1 MSDKK
6 NFFVAGFWVILI
18 YGLSQLLRLGSN
30 LIITRLLEPQMFG
43 VMAIVYVIITGIG
56 MFSDLGLWAFIVR
69 SKNPEDPRLLNVIWT
84 MHVVRGWMLFFVIE
98 VIGVCF
104 MIAQTYVPDVFQ
116 GVYADT
122 RLPIL
127 ILVVGVGSII
137 TGYQSMASAVMSR
150 KLQRGKLEL
159 IDFVSS
165 VTGVVIMVVWVWLYP
180 TIWALV
186 SAGLV
191 SAAMTTVLSYLAFP
205 IRHKWL
211 WDKEIVKDVF
221 DFGKWIVIASMLTYL
236 FMQGDRLF
244 LGGNISA
251 SEMGVYSI
259 ALMLATTIT
268 AITGSLAAKIVFPF
282 LSATVHEKREILKNR
297 YYKIRFYFD
306 GVTFLTVGLIVALAP
321 TIVDVL
327 YDDRYSEAGW
337 MLQILVLSV
346 VGNAL
351 SAFSLECLS
360 ALSITKV
367 NMWVM
372 LIRTVGLFV
381 GLPLAFHLYG
391 LYGAM
396 WVIALNICLPL
407 PVIYWALHKNQLFS
421 FVKEVRMLPLLGVGV
436 MLGRGILHF
445 VKI

>member
-6 NFFVAGFWVILI
+6 RFFVAGFWVILI

-30 LIITRLLEPQMFG
+30 LIITRLLEPEMFG

-98 VIGVCF
+98 AIGVCF
-104 MIAQTYVPDVFQ
+104 MIAQTYVPDIFQ

-127 ILVVGVGSII
+127 ILIVGFGSII

-150 KLQRGKLEL
+150 KLQRGKLEMV
-159 IDFVSS
+159 DFISQVSGTL
-165 VTGVVIMVVWVWLYP
+165 VMVIWVWIHP

-191 SAAMTTVLSYLAFP
+191 TATMSTLLSYLLFP
-205 IRHKWL
+205 IRHQLL
-211 WDKEIVKDVF
+211 WDKTIVKDVVE
-221 DFGKWIVIASMLTYL
+221 FGKWIVIASMLTYL

-244 LGGNISA
+244 LAGNIDA
-251 SEMGVYSI
+251 TQMGVYSI
-259 ALMLATTIT
+259 ALMLATTLT
-268 AITGSLAAKIVFPF
+268 SVTGALAAKIVFPF
-282 LSATVHEKREILKNR
+282 LSATVHEKREILKDR

-306 GVTFLTVGLIVALAP
+306 IVTFFMVGLMVALAP
-321 TIVDVL
+321 TIVSVL
-327 YDDRYSEAGW
+327 YDARYSEAGW

-372 LIRTVGLFV
+372 LIRTVGLFI
-381 GLPLAFHLYG
+381 GLPTFFHLYG

-396 WVIALNICLPL
+396 WVIALNMCLPL

-421 FVKEVRMLPLLGVGV
+421 FVKEVRMLPLLGVGIL
-436 MLGRGILHF
+436 LGRGILHF

>member
-98 VIGVCF
+98 AVGVCF
-104 MIAQTYVPDVFQ
+104 MIAQNYVPDVFQ

-165 VTGVVIMVVWVWLYP
+165 VTGVVIMVVWVLLYP

-191 SAAMTTVLSYLAFP
+191 SATMTTVLSYLVFP
-205 IRHKWL
+205 IRHKLL

-236 FMQGDRLF
+236 FMQSDRLF
-244 LGGNISA
+244 LAGNISA

-282 LSATVHEKREILKNR
+282 LSATVHEKREILKDR

-306 GVTFLTVGLIVALAP
+306 GVTFLVVGLIVALAP

-327 YDDRYSEAGW
+327 YDDRYREAGW
-337 MLQILVLSV
+337 MLQVLVFSV

-351 SAFSLECLS
+351 SALSLECLS
-360 ALSITKV
+360 ALAITKV

-372 LIRTVGLFV
+372 LIRTVGLFI
-381 GLPLAFHLYG
+381 GLPLIFHLYG

-421 FVKEVRMLPLLGVGV
+421 FFKEVRMLPLLGVGIL
-436 MLGRGILHF
+436 LGRGILHF

>member
-1 MSDKK
+1 VSDKK
-6 NFFVAGFWVILI
+6 RFFVAGFWVILI

-84 MHVVRGWMLFFVIE
+84 MHVVRGWTLFFVIE
-98 VIGVCF
+98 LVGLF
-104 MIAQTYVPDVFQ
+104 LMAAQTYMPDFFH
-116 GVYADT
+116 GVYTDT

-127 ILVVGVGSII
+127 ILIVGFGSII

-150 KLQRGKLEL
+150 KLERGKLEML
-159 IDFVSS
+159 DFISQVSGTL
-165 VTGVVIMVVWVWLYP
+165 VMVIWVWIHP

-191 SAAMTTVLSYLAFP
+191 TAMMSTVLSYVFFP
-205 IRHKWL
+205 IRHQWL
-211 WDKEIVKDVF
+211 WDKSIVKDVVE
-221 DFGKWIVIASMLTYL
+221 FGKWIVIASMLTYL

-244 LGGNISA
+244 LAGNISA
-251 SEMGVYSI
+251 SELGVYSI
-259 ALMLATTIT
+259 ALMLATTLT
-268 AITGSLAAKIVFPF
+268 SVTGSMAAKIVFPF
-282 LSATVHEKREILKNR
+282 LSATVHEKREVLRDR

-306 GVTFLTVGLIVALAP
+306 GATFFLVGLIVALAP
-321 TIVDVL
+321 IIIEVL
-327 YDDRYSEAGW
+327 YDDRYREAGW

-372 LIRTVGLFV
+372 LIRTLGLFI
-381 GLPLAFHLYG
+381 GLPISFHLYG

-421 FVKEVRMLPLLGVGV
+421 FIKEVRMLPILGIGILLGKGV
-436 MLGRGILHF
+436 LHF
-445 VKI
+445 VKV